1 MKYSGNPKTLSL
13 QLTIIVLLVLTIL
26 DIITY
31 YLIPYLHNYVIVF
44 NILIAAPILYLI
56 FHEIIGNFIYK
67 KIRVIYKNIHSFK
80 VGKKQSIDTVD
91 NKDVIESVNRD
102 VVEWMESQKKEISQL
117 KSNARFRREFIGNLS
132 HELKTPIFNIQGY
145 VLTLLDG
152 GLEDK
157 KINRKYLERTA
168 KSIDRIIAMVKD
180 LDVISALESGNL
192 ELKMSKFNIEDFA
205 TEMIEFFE
213 LKAEEKNIEIFVS
226 NKYKSD
232 IDVWADKEKIKQV
245 FTNLIDNAIKYMI
258 DRPNP
263 FVKISFYDMHENILI
278 EITDNGGGIEEQYLP
293 RLFERFFRVDK
304 ARSREQGGTGLGLSI
319 VKHIIDAHNQTISVR
334 STVGVGTTFAFT
346 LKKGSYSH

>member
-1 MKYSGNPKTLSL
+1 MKYSGNPTILSV
-13 QLTIIVLLVLTIL
+13 QLTAIILLVFVALNALAYFLFPYIQEWVIL
-26 DIITY
+26 VNIIIAGPLLFWIFY
-31 YLIPYLHNYVIVF
+31 QIVS
-44 NILIAAPILYLI
+44 
-56 FHEIIGNFIYK
+56 NFIYK

-80 VGKKQSIDTVD
+80 VGKKPI
-91 NKDVIESVNRD
+91 NEKLEKKDVIESVNRD
-102 VVEWMESQKKEISQL
+102 VMEWMEKQKEEISQL

-157 KINRKYLERTA
+157 RINKKYLERTA

-180 LDVISALESGNL
+180 LDIISALESGNL
-192 ELKMSKFNIEDFA
+192 ELRMETFNIEDFA
-205 TEMIEFFE
+205 TEIIEFFE
-213 LKAEEKNIEIFVS
+213 LKAEEKQ
-226 NKYKSD
+226 
-232 IDVWADKEKIKQV
+232 IDVYIVNRYNSSLKVHADKEKIRQV

-263 FVKISFYDMHENILI
+263 QIKISFFDMHENILI
-278 EITDNGGGIEEQYLP
+278 EITDNGGGIEEQHLP

-319 VKHIIDAHNQTISVR
+319 VKHIIDAHDQTISVR
-334 STVGVGTTFAFT
+334 STVGVGTTFGFT
-346 LKKGSYSH
+346 LKKAQ